1 MWLSVSVCVCVC
13 VFVCEW
19 ERSGGWL
26 FFHCTC
32 GCIFEHSVEHKSN
45 VWCVYHTYMMR
56 WNDLHISLFHLY
68 TCIFTCIF
76 LYLNQMKLLH
86 EVVTRN
92 SKKLLAFTLKRAC
105 ASVHQLENYINFDY
119 KIFRAKF
126 ANINCLRLLAKT
138 SCNMANI
145 REKLNITPL
154 VVNPWVL

>member
-1 MWLSVSVCVCVC
+1 MWVC
-13 VFVCEW
+13 VFVCVCLYV
-19 ERSGGWL
+19 SGKDQEGDYS
-26 FFHCTC
+26 FHCTC

-126 ANINCLRLLAKT
+126 ANINCLGLLARNGYT
-138 SCNMANI
+138 
-145 REKLNITPL
+145 KLRATWQIFVRN
-154 VVNPWVL
+154 